1 MAVTLPDALA
11 RKYPRAPW
19 APGWQWVFP
28 AVREYVD
35 TELLGHRDLTT
46 TMIHTHVTTIGS
58 KGVRSPLDQDRGVG
72 PRAAIDAAMGLRLR
86 EDFPTAVRAMTR
98 VERGIEPRADAR
110 ALHDALDRRVSRR
123 LYERLRPLYEE
134 IAAITGC
141 PDLG

>member
-1 MAVTLPDALA
+1 
-11 RKYPRAPW
+11 
-19 APGWQWVFP
+19 
-28 AVREYVD
+28 
-35 TELLGHRDLTT
+35 
-46 TMIHTHVTTIGS
+46 
-58 KGVRSPLDQDRGVG
+58 
-72 PRAAIDAAMGLRLR
+72 MGLRLR
-86 EDFPTAVRAMTR
+86 DDFPTAVRAMTR